1 MARLTIFFN
10 SSKAKQVINLDNSFF
25 IDGKSHNKDKKLNKS
40 DAEAKAKSVAMSIAE
55 HHYFN
60 HSLEVD
66 EFYVPIK
73 DKS

>member
-10 SSKAKQVINLDNSFF
+10 SSKAKQVVNLDNSFF
-25 IDGKSHNKDKKLNKS
+25 VDSNSRNKDKKLSRS
-40 DAEAKAKSVAMSIAE
+40 DAEAKAKSVAMTIAD

-60 HSLEVD
+60 HILEAD

-73 DKS
+73 SK